1 MFQLAKMR
9 RVSERSSF
17 ATAAPVR
24 SLVSSRCGRLLP
36 VAVAI
41 CIDLAAVWP
50 GATQTGVSPTPPTQP
65 PQTQATGQPPTPVPD
80 QPSASHRPGFVDEI
94 QKWLPSW
101 PAIDSPRETMENLN
115 RRARDAGDNLSRLS
129 KQEVV
134 SGRVKCPLAVNGAP
148 DCKSA
153 ANRLCTD
160 AGFKEGRSIDSDS
173 AEDCPAS
180 VLLSDKAPP
189 APAECRVENF
199 VIRAL
204 CQR

>member
-1 MFQLAKMR
+1 MR
-9 RVSERSSF
+9 PTRTLR
-17 ATAAPVR
+17 TPVR
-24 SLVSSRCGRLLP
+24 MPSATFALMLPERPRGSLLTV
-36 VAVAI
+36 VAAVGLNAI
-41 CIDLAAVWP
+41 AVWP
-50 GATQTGVSPTPPTQP
+50 GATQTGPSQP
-65 PQTQATGQPPTPVPD
+65 PQVAPAQPPAPD
-80 QPSASHRPGFVDEI
+80 QQLPARRPGFVDEL
-94 QKWLPSW
+94 QKLLPTPSW
-101 PAIDSPRETMENLN
+101 PSISSPQETIESLN
-115 RRARDAGDNLSRLS
+115 QRARDAGDNLSRLS

-153 ANRLCTD
+153 ANRLCTV

-180 VLLSDKAPP
+180 VLLSDKTPP